1 MFLEQV
7 TQTEDSIYVRVR
19 GIGKKSEF
27 KNSQVVFTITDKLN
41 NVCSIIEPIKSIH
54 EVYGQRNYTERD
66 AMFKFKVVDL
76 LLDFKQTASVPK
88 NLDVRNGV
96 RFLINVAHK

>member
-1 MFLEQV
+1 MIRF
-7 TQTEDSIYVRVR
+7 YVRVR
-19 GIGKKSEF
+19 CIAKKSQFE
-27 KNSQVVFTITDKLN
+27 NSTVVFTITDKLN
-41 NVCSIIEPIKSIH
+41 NVDSVMEPIKSIH

-66 AMFKFKVVDL
+66 AMFKFKIVDL

>member
-1 MFLEQV
+1 M
-7 TQTEDSIYVRVR
+7 
-19 GIGKKSEF
+19 
-27 KNSQVVFTITDKLN
+27 
-41 NVCSIIEPIKSIH
+41 EPIKSIH

-66 AMFKFKVVDL
+66 AMFKFKIVDL

>member
-1 MFLEQV
+1 MIRF
-7 TQTEDSIYVRVR
+7 YVSVR
-19 GIGKKSEF
+19 CIAKKSQFE
-27 KNSQVVFTITDKLN
+27 NSTVVFTITDKLN
-41 NVCSIIEPIKSIH
+41 NVDSVMEPIKSIH

-66 AMFKFKVVDL
+66 AMFKFKIVDL